1 MAKRWKLVGG
11 RLSLDFVNTLSWRG
25 RVTPRE
31 DLVTYADL
39 LDWSAAAGIVPATKK
54 TSSAERETTLTRAR
68 ALRESI
74 SRLLVAWFGGQ
85 RLRRSDL
92 ERLNQ
97 ELPRREELYLRRG
110 KLVWGA
116 PAHAILGPIAQ
127 CAADLLTEGE
137 RERLKSCGSE
147 ECAWLFYDESR
158 TGGRRWCSMAD
169 CGNRAK
175 ARRHYDRKRSV
186 ATTFTPKSER

>member
-1 MAKRWKLVGG
+1 MSKRWKLVGG

-25 RVTPRE
+25 RATPRE
-31 DLVTYADL
+31 DLGTYADL
-39 LDWSAAAGIVPATKK
+39 FDWSAAEGIVPATKK
-54 TSSAERETTLTRAR
+54 TSAAEREMTLTRAR

-74 SRLLVAWFGGQ
+74 SRLLVAWSGGQ

-97 ELPRREELYLRRG
+97 ELPRRDELHLRSG

-158 TGGRRWCSMAD
+158 TGGRRWCSMVD

-186 ATTFTPKSER
+186 ATTFTRKSER

>member
-1 MAKRWKLVGG
+1 MSKRWKLVGG

-25 RVTPRE
+25 LVVPRE
-31 DLVTYADL
+31 NLVTYADL

-54 TSSAERETTLTRAR
+54 MSSAERETTLTRAR

-74 SRLLVAWFGGQ
+74 SRLLVAWSEG
-85 RLRRSDL
+85 RHPRPLDV

-97 ELPRREELYLRRG
+97 ELPRREELYFRSG
-110 KLVWGA
+110 KLAWKG
-116 PAHAILGPIAQ
+116 PAHSIFGPIAQ
-127 CAADLLTEGE
+127 CVADLLVEGQ
-137 RERLKSCGSE
+137 RERLKLCGSE
-147 ECAWLFYDESR
+147 ACGWLFYDESR